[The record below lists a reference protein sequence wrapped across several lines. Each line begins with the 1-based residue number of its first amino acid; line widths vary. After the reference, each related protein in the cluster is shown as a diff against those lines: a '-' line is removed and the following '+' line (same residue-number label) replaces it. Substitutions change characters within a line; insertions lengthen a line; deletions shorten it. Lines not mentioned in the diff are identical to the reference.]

1 MTETEHIQQLLHE
14 VALQNSQSA
23 YRQLFIRLHKP
34 LLRFAYGILKSN
46 DDAEEVVSDVFMN
59 IWQKRQELT
68 VIESPLLYIY
78 TSVKNRAL
86 NVLTKQKRQEA
97 ADASQWLVP
106 LNSVSFNP
114 EQLMISQETVLRIR
128 KAIDELPARC
138 RLIFLLIKEDGLR
151 YREVAELLNIS
162 IKTVEAQMAI
172 AMRRMAQCMHL
183 QLPVKETAKLTKK

>member
-1 MTETEHIQQLLHE
+1 MTEAEQIQELFSE
-14 VALQNSQSA
+14 IALQNSQQA
-23 YRQLFIRLHKP
+23 YRRLFIRLHKP

-46 DDAEEVVSDVFMN
+46 DDAEEAVSDVFIN
-59 IWQKRQELT
+59 LWQKRQELT
-68 VIESPLLYIY
+68 AIESPLLYIY
-78 TSVKNRAL
+78 TAVKNRSL
-86 NVLTKQKRQEA
+86 NVLAKQKRQEA

-114 EQLMISQETVLRIR
+114 EQLMISQETILRIR

-162 IKTVEAQMAI
+162 VKTVEAQMAI

-183 QLPVKETAKLTKK
+183 QLPVKEGAKLLKK

>member
-1 MTETEHIQQLLHE
+1 MTETEHIQQLLLD

-59 IWQKRQELT
+59 LWQKRQELAA
-68 VIESPLLYIY
+68 IESPLLYIY
-78 TSVKNRAL
+78 TAVKNRAF

-97 ADASQWLVP
+97 IDAAEWLVP

-114 EQLMISQETVLRIR
+114 EQLMISQETLLRIR

-138 RLIFLLIKEDGLR
+138 RLIFILIKEDGLR
-151 YREVAELLNIS
+151 YREVADLLHIS

-172 AMRRMAQCMHL
+172 AMRRMAQCMQL
-183 QLPVKETAKLTKK
+183 QLPVKEGARLLKK

>member
-1 MTETEHIQQLLHE
+1 MTETEQIQQLLHE

-59 IWQKRQELT
+59 IWQKRQEL
-68 VIESPLLYIY
+68 VAIESPLLYIY
-78 TSVKNRAL
+78 TAVKNRAF

-97 ADASQWLVP
+97 ADAAEWLVP

-114 EQLMISQETVLRIR
+114 EQLMISQETILRIR

-138 RLIFLLIKEDGLR
+138 RLIFILIKEDGLR
-151 YREVAELLNIS
+151 YREVADLLNIS

-172 AMRRMAQCMHL
+172 AMRRMAQCMQL
-183 QLPVKETAKLTKK
+183 QLPVKEGARVLKK

>member
-1 MTETEHIQQLLHE
+1 MTETEHIQQLFSE
-14 VALQNSQSA
+14 IGLQNSQQA
-23 YRQLFIRLHKP
+23 YRRLFIRLHKP

-46 DDAEEVVSDVFMN
+46 DDAEEAVSDVFIN
-59 IWQKRQELT
+59 LWQKRQELT
-68 VIESPLLYIY
+68 AIESPLLYIY
-78 TSVKNRAL
+78 TAVKNRAL
-86 NVLTKQKRQEA
+86 NVLAKQKRQEA

-106 LNSVSFNP
+106 LNSLSFNP
-114 EQLMISQETVLRIR
+114 EQLMISQETILRIR

-162 IKTVEAQMAI
+162 VKTVEAQMAI

-183 QLPVKETAKLTKK
+183 QLPVKEGTKYFKK

>member
-1 MTETEHIQQLLHE
+1 MTETEQIQELFSE
-14 VALQNSQSA
+14 IALQNSQQA
-23 YRQLFIRLHKP
+23 YRRLFIRLHKP

-46 DDAEEVVSDVFMN
+46 DDAEEVVSDVFIN
-59 IWQKRQELT
+59 LWQKRQELT
-68 VIESPLLYIY
+68 AIESPLLYIY
-78 TSVKNRAL
+78 TAVKNRAL
-86 NVLTKQKRQEA
+86 NVLAKQKRQEA

-114 EQLMISQETVLRIR
+114 EQLMISQETILRIR
-128 KAIDELPARC
+128 KAVDELPARC

-162 IKTVEAQMAI
+162 VKTVEAQMAI

-183 QLPVKETAKLTKK
+183 QLPVKESANFFKK

>member
-14 VALQNSQSA
+14 VALQNSQSS

-78 TSVKNRAL
+78 TAVKNRAL

-97 ADASQWLVP
+97 ADAGQWLVP

-172 AMRRMAQCMHL
+172 AMRRMAQCMQL
-183 QLPVKETAKLTKK
+183 QLPVKEGARVLKK

>member
-1 MTETEHIQQLLHE
+1 MKEAEQIQQLLQE
-14 VALQNSQSA
+14 VALQNSQPA
-23 YRQLFIRLHKP
+23 YRQLFIHLHKP

-46 DDAEEVVSDVFMN
+46 DDAEEVVSDVF
-59 IWQKRQELT
+59 IALWQKRQTLT
-68 VIESPLLYIY
+68 SIESPLLYIY
-78 TSVKNRAL
+78 TAVKNRAL
-86 NVLTKQKRQEA
+86 NVLAKQKRQEA

-114 EQLMISQETVLRIR
+114 EQLMISQETVIRIR

-183 QLPVKETAKLTKK
+183 QLPVKDGAKLVKK